1 MGKMYGTYQMENL
14 YNKKLFKVNIPEFQ
28 MIAPF
33 KMN

>member
-1 MGKMYGTYQMENL
+1 MYGNYQMENL
-14 YNKKLFKVNIPEFQ
+14 YNKKLLTVQIPEFQ